1 MSFVF
6 LLQIV
11 IPMEQPVSSDFKL
24 GIISGGQLGKLLVA
38 AANNWDITTYV
49 LDGSASAPA
58 SGVCNE
64 FIQGSYLDYD
74 DVLNFGRKVDAIT
87 FEIENVNIN
96 ALRQLKEEGI
106 TILPD
111 PDVLELISDKG
122 TQKEFYEQ
130 NALPSS
136 PFRLFKDKE
145 EVIDALNNKEIKL
158 PFVQKLRRMGY
169 DGRGVQMIRTQS
181 DFDKLFGAPSL
192 IEEIVDMEKE
202 ISVIVARNKNGETQS
217 FPTVEMEFN
226 PVANLVEL
234 LISPANI
241 SESIEKRAVE
251 LAQSVISKLDFIGL
265 LAVEMFLTKD
275 GNLLINEIAPRT
287 HNSGHHT
294 IESCITS
301 QYEQQLRSI
310 LNFPLGSTAMQSPAI
325 MLNLLG
331 EPGYEGVVKYQGF
344 EECLK
349 IEGVKIHIYGK
360 AETRPYRKMGHVTI
374 LDQSIDGARKKA
386 NFVKENLKVIT

>member
-1 MSFVF
+1 
-6 LLQIV
+6 
-11 IPMEQPVSSDFKL
+11 
-24 GIISGGQLGKLLVA
+24 
-38 AANNWDITTYV
+38 
-49 LDGSASAPA
+49 
-58 SGVCNE
+58 
-64 FIQGSYLDYD
+64 
-74 DVLNFGRKVDAIT
+74 
-87 FEIENVNIN
+87 
-96 ALRQLKEEGI
+96 
-106 TILPD
+106 
-111 PDVLELISDKG
+111 
-122 TQKEFYEQ
+122 
-130 NALPSS
+130 
-136 PFRLFKDKE
+136 
-145 EVIDALNNKEIKL
+145 
-158 PFVQKLRRMGY
+158 MGY

-202 ISVIVARNKNGETQS
+202 ISVIVARNKKTQS
-217 FPTVEMEFN
+217 FQPLKWSLI
-226 PVANLVEL
+226 VANVIEL

-331 EPGYEGVVKYQGF
+331 EPGYEGVVKYKGF

-360 AETRPYRKMGHVTI
+360 AETDLIEKWASN
-374 LDQSIDGARKKA
+374 DFNQSIDGQKSQLCRKSKSDHMSA
-386 NFVKENLKVIT
+386 LLK